1 MCRRLWDDSIPD
13 ALEEEIR
20 ALVSEPAREQRLCT
34 RWRLRLHIQLPPVQ
48 PRPPLPARRRVLFVL
63 CCFQRLYLPPEMA
76 FCVLQML
83 TLKELSL
90 LDVLAEV

>member
-1 MCRRLWDDSIPD
+1 MRSRRT
-13 ALEEEIR
+13 
-20 ALVSEPAREQRLCT
+20 SELFLASPPVNSVFVCV

-48 PRPPLPARRRVLFVL
+48 PRPPLPARRRVLFVP
-63 CCFQRLYLPPEMA
+63 CCFQRLDLPPAMA

-90 LDVLAEV
+90 SHFPEV